1 MMKKVFGF
9 VLLSMMLLCNAAL
22 ADTMDLLKPMWL
34 NALEDM
40 QEAKQAQQAEPL
52 VLAEPVVTCAEADLE
67 LVRANV
73 YLENEYSTEAYVYA
87 ELKNTGESI
96 LRLSSAT
103 VTALDTNGKPLKKR
117 EYASAKPDVV
127 MPGGSIYVSEWLYD
141 FVSDI
146 SRVGSFEIAV
156 ERSEYGRK
164 QIEMIEGSR
173 AYIEGDYL
181 YAEVHNASDEPLFK
195 AGVTA
200 VVTDA
205 NGRILDIM
213 QEESYSNLG
222 IAPGSTVIF
231 RKRIS
236 QYAADAVNAACEAY
250 GFAYSE

>member
-1 MMKKVFGF
+1 MMKKIFWL
-9 VLLSMMLLCNAAL
+9 VLICMLLVCNAAM
-22 ADTMDLLKPMWL
+22 ADTIDLLKPMWL

-40 QEAKQAQQAEPL
+40 QEAKQEKEEAA
-52 VLAEPVVTCAEADLE
+52 VIAEPVVTCAEADLE

-73 YLENEYSTEAYVYA
+73 YMENEYSTEAYVYA
-87 ELKNTGESI
+87 ELKNTGENI
-96 LRLSSAT
+96 LRLSSAA
-103 VTALDTNGKPLKKR
+103 VTALDTNGKPIKKR
-117 EYASAKPDVV
+117 EYVSAKPDVI
-127 MPGGSIYVSEWLYD
+127 MPGGSLYVSEWFYD
-141 FVSDI
+141 FVSDL
-146 SRVGSFEIAV
+146 SRVGSFEIAM
-156 ERSEYGRK
+156 ERSEYSRK
-164 QIEMIEGSR
+164 QITMIEGSR

-181 YAEVHNASDEPLFK
+181 YAQVHNASDKPLFK

-236 QYAADAVNAACEAY
+236 QYAADAVNPVCEAY

>member
-1 MMKKVFGF
+1 MRRFSAF
-9 VLLSMMLLCNAAL
+9 IFSMLFMTMCSTAA
-22 ADTMDLLKPMWL
+22 ADRYDILKPMWL
-34 NALEDM
+34 NALENM
-40 QEAKQAQQAEPL
+40 QEQK
-52 VLAEPVVTCAEADLE
+52 AEAVPLE
-67 LVRANV
+67 RREPKIVSGDDQLEVVRYAV
-73 YLENEYSTEAYVYA
+73 HMDDEYSPEAYVYA
-87 ELKNTGESI
+87 QLRNTGNSVI
-96 LRLSSAT
+96 RLNGA
-103 VTALDTNGKPLKKR
+103 ALSVLDASGR
-117 EYASAKPDVV
+117 QIAREEYASVKPDVV
-127 MPGGSIYVSEWLYD
+127 MPGGTVYVSEWLYD
-141 FVSDI
+141 FVNDI

-205 NGRILDIM
+205 NGRILDIL

-236 QYAADAVNAACEAY
+236 QYAADAVNAVCEAY